1 MFTEDKLNWLYSLA
15 RKLTKIGMETTAPS
29 IEVQQVINAAK
40 LSYDNANYNKAL
52 AQLEVLRDKQLSG
65 GQLRDVTKLLM
76 DLQIRISK

>member
-1 MFTEDKLNWLYSLA
+1 
-15 RKLTKIGMETTAPS
+15 METTAPS